1 MRAPAIIALTEQGA
15 RTARTIQ
22 AALNGA
28 VVHGRRDRVADCDA
42 PFDHAARAIAELF
55 EAGHPVIG
63 VCASAILIRAVAPL
77 LGDKRAEPPLL
88 AVAEDA
94 SAVVPLLG
102 GHRGAN
108 RLARRIGEALSVAPA
123 ITTAGDLRLGV
134 ALDDP
139 PEGWRVGTPE
149 TVKSLAGAL
158 LAGEPVS
165 LTVEAGEAQWLT
177 DRLNFTEDAAW
188 RVRVTDRTVSND
200 PNELVLCPPVL
211 ALGVGCERDAAP
223 EELSRLVGDCLAEAS
238 LSPLSVAGVFSI
250 DLKVDEP
257 AVHELAAALDVP
269 ARFYSA
275 DELAEQAP
283 RLATPSDVVLRET
296 GTPGVA
302 EAAAL
307 AAAGPEAELV
317 VPKRKSRRCTCAVAR
332 APQTIAAM
340 STGRARGSLS
350 IVGIGPG
357 RADWRTPAATLAIAE
372 AEHVVGYGPYL
383 DLLGGLIAGKQRHQ
397 SQLGEE
403 HDRVRKALEL
413 AASGARV
420 ALISSGDAGVYGLAT
435 LVFEMLEREDD
446 ASWNRVAVS
455 VEPGVSAVQAAAA
468 RIGAPINHDFCAI
481 SLSDLLTPS
490 DAIERRVKAAAEAD
504 FVIAL
509 YNPRS
514 ATRSEPFARAL
525 DVLRAHRDPDTPV
538 VLARQLGR
546 HGESVKVT
554 SLALLNAD
562 TVDMLTLVLIGSS
575 ETRRASIG
583 RREAVYTPRGYHG
596 KVKT

>member
-1 MRAPAIIALTEQGA
+1 MRAPAIIALTERGA
-15 RTARTIQ
+15 RTARAIQ
-22 AALNGA
+22 AALSGA
-28 VVHGRRDRVADCDA
+28 VVHGHRDRVADCDV
-42 PFDHAARAIAELF
+42 PFDQVTRAIADLF
-55 EAGHPVIG
+55 AAGHPVVG
-63 VCASAILIRAVAPL
+63 VCASAILIRAVAPFL
-77 LGDKRAEPPLL
+77 VDKHAEPPLL
-88 AVAEDA
+88 AVAEDG

-108 RLARRIGEALSVAPA
+108 RLAQRIGEALSVAPA

-139 PEGWRVGTPE
+139 PEGWRVGTPH
-149 TVKSLAGAL
+149 TVKSVAAAL
-158 LAGEPVS
+158 LDGEPVCV
-165 LTVEAGEAQWLT
+165 TVEAGDARWLT
-177 DRLNFTEDAAW
+177 DRLDVVPEA
-188 RVRVTDRTVSND
+188 RHCIRITDRVAAND
-200 PNELVLCPPVL
+200 RNELVLHPPVL
-211 ALGVGCERDAAP
+211 ALGVGCERDADP
-223 EELSRLVGDCLAEAS
+223 EELRKLVETCLADVG
-238 LSPLSVAGVFSI
+238 LSALSVAGVFSI
-250 DLKVDEP
+250 DLKMDEP
-257 AVHELAAALDVP
+257 AVHALAGDLDVP
-269 ARFYSA
+269 ARFFSA
-275 DELAEQAP
+275 DQLAAQAP

-307 AAAGPEAELV
+307 AAAGLDAELV
-317 VPKRKSRRCTCAVAR
+317 LPKRKSRRCTCAVAR
-332 APQTIAAM
+332 AAQTIAA
-340 STGRARGSLS
+340 TTIGCARGSLT

-357 RADWRTPAATLAIAE
+357 QADWRTPAATLAIAE

-383 DLLGGLIAGKQRHQ
+383 DLLGGLIAGKLRHQ

-403 HDRVRKALEL
+403 HDRVRKALQL
-413 AASGARV
+413 AADGARV

-435 LVFEMLEREDD
+435 LVFEMLQEEKDK
-446 ASWNRVAVS
+446 SWDRVAVS

-490 DAIERRVKAAAEAD
+490 DAIERRVRAAAEAD

-514 ATRSEPFARAL
+514 ATRREPFDRAL
-525 DVLRAHRDPDTPV
+525 EILRAHRDPDTPV

-546 HGESVKVT
+546 DGETVIVT
-554 SLALLNAD
+554 SLGLLD
-562 TVDMLTLVLIGSS
+562 PQSVDMLTLVLIGSS
-575 ETRRASIG
+575 ETRRTAVGG
-583 RREAVYTPRGYHG
+583 RDAVYTPRGYHG